1 MKKFGSASNARA
13 ASANFSLNI
22 KLQRCE
28 VLIARFKKKLEE
40 ERRLLRLMKTMSA
53 AEIESRNNLEKILR
67 MCVEDIKAEMI
78 KKRSENKACYY
89 ARGNR
94 GKIELREEQNLSAG
108 DREKILSVLAS
119 QERVLTLLYDRT
131 FPPRS

>member
-1 MKKFGSASNARA
+1 
-13 ASANFSLNI
+13 
-22 KLQRCE
+22 
-28 VLIARFKKKLEE
+28 
-40 ERRLLRLMKTMSA
+40 MSA
-53 AEIESRNNLEKILR
+53 KEIESRNYLEKILR
-67 MCVEDIKAEMI
+67 LCVEDIKSEMV

-119 QERVLTLLYDRT
+119 
-131 FPPRS
+131 